1 MRINNA
7 FSQIIIGLEWVV
19 SLKSRICQLFTISRL
34 MSPEKKKLLDLV
46 KSQEL

>member
-7 FSQIIIGLEWVV
+7 FSQIIIELEMVV
-19 SLKSRICQLFTISRL
+19 SLKSRICQFFAISRL
-34 MSPEKKKLLDLV
+34 LSPEKKKLPDLV